1 MNSHI
6 KFPSPASPSPGGF
19 PGLPLL
25 RWVHEQWGVWAWTET
40 HPCAVSPKPGPA
52 PHPTPPACPATGHGS
67 QQPDYS
73 GEEPDGKNETLC
85 PLDFQQAGEIV
96 DNDLNRYLI
105 NPIPQVRLTGSR
117 AGAWSAEASMRF
129 QQQDR
134 QGWASCP
141 VSSTHQQSAALH
153 LPTPQLARPLPF
165 CPGREAAC
173 HRGCVP
179 LGVCDGPA
187 LLCHELQRRA
197 PMEERVPVATSRPQ
211 GAIGFKLDTC
221 WQG

>member
-1 MNSHI
+1 
-6 KFPSPASPSPGGF
+6 
-19 PGLPLL
+19 
-25 RWVHEQWGVWAWTET
+25 
-40 HPCAVSPKPGPA
+40 
-52 PHPTPPACPATGHGS
+52 
-67 QQPDYS
+67 
-73 GEEPDGKNETLC
+73 
-85 PLDFQQAGEIV
+85 
-96 DNDLNRYLI
+96 
-105 NPIPQVRLTGSR
+105 
-117 AGAWSAEASMRF
+117 MRF
-129 QQQDR
+129 QQQGR

-141 VSSTHQQSAALH
+141 VSSTHQHSAALH

-221 WQG
+221 RQGRGGLEVDDSKTVCPCSESSDANLAGWVVTMVPSSQCVPGHGRRLCCADRGVHGLADCGRYHPAVR